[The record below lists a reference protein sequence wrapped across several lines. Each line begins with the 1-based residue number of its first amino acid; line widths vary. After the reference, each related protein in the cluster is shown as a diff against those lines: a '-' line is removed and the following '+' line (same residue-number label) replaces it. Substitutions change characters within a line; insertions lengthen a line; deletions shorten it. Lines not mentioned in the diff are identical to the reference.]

1 MKNRFFAILLA
12 MALLMAALPVSGLAA
27 SSKSG
32 KVKGNS
38 ASIAITGDGIV
49 MNIKWEKVSGAAG
62 YEYAYNLF
70 WKKDCKKSD
79 YTVKSTTETGATIR
93 LKDYGTVDIRV
104 RAYKLAR
111 GKKVYGEW
119 TSGRLKRSKV
129 DKMIVKRLQK
139 RMKTKDLFLK
149 ARSEGVQVH
158 TGAGE
163 QYGVIAK
170 LSRADEVRATGSFKR
185 DSSGTWWSQVVVS
198 FDQNT
203 TSKGWV
209 SRKGTDPVWY

>member
-49 MNIKWEKVSGAAG
+49 MNIKW
-62 YEYAYNLF
+62 
-70 WKKDCKKSD
+70 
-79 YTVKSTTETGATIR
+79 
-93 LKDYGTVDIRV
+93 
-104 RAYKLAR
+104 
-111 GKKVYGEW
+111 
-119 TSGRLKRSKV
+119 
-129 DKMIVKRLQK
+129 DK
-139 RMKTKDLFLK
+139 
-149 ARSEGVQVH
+149 
-158 TGAGE
+158 
-163 QYGVIAK
+163 
-170 LSRADEVRATGSFKR
+170 
-185 DSSGTWWSQVVVS
+185 VVVS

-209 SRKGTDPVWY
+209 SRKGTDAVWY